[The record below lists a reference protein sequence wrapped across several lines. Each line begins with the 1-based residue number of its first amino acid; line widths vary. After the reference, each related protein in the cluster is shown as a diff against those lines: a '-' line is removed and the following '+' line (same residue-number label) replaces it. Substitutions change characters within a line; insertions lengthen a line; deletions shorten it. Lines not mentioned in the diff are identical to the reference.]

1 MTHNQTVATVTHM
14 PTDPYRSQLP
24 YSTDLF
30 TPWRPFKGDHMT
42 TKSSRSQLP
51 YSTGHDNAMASFQSD
66 FENYSSDDEEAL
78 WQPRL
83 PPIQEEPEDE
93 SSSLEWD
100 SDDDFEEMERRCN
113 ELEDG
118 AVAQEVK
125 EEGEK
130 KEGEKEEG
138 VKEER
143 EVEGQKTQGEK
154 EEGEVE
160 GEKTEGEEEE
170 GEKEEGGQRE
180 ERQERENHGDT
191 WSFPRLTSYVISSSS
206 SDEEECDAKE
216 LKKQLTLA
224 KDEIQVKTLHINI
237 HVREIKRLEKLNSE
251 LTAKNNRLDRAQS
264 SPGKRQQFEMLN
276 TALRHEVQEL
286 KAKLEHSIDESDDII
301 LQLEDKLAGANTR
314 CKNMWS
320 LFREASSELEE
331 MKKAA
336 EEFKMTQ
343 RCLEADIRY
352 EEEKN
357 GKLKRELEETKKTS
371 EKFPEMKELLEA
383 SVEHERG
390 ENAKLKRELE
400 KAENAAKDFAKMKE
414 SLQADVLH
422 ERAENAKLK
431 KELEET
437 KSASEGLAKV
447 KESLQATVEHEQK
460 ESARLK
466 RELKETKKVSEGFVK
481 VKESLQATVQHE
493 QEENARLKR
502 DLEETKKASERLVE
516 TKESLQATV
525 LQEQEEN
532 SRLTKELKEAKNAAE
547 RFAKVKQSLK
557 AEMQHEQEENA
568 RLKRALEESKLAR
581 ENHVKQNKTELR
593 EMLRDELGK
602 LEVFQGAYSNK
613 LDALRKEND
622 ALERSVSSLS
632 DRNNDLT
639 RKLDVAKKAYT
650 KVARTL
656 EKLQEDSSS
665 VESLGLTKG
674 NSTIAGELESKKALS
689 NMVDVLKE
697 ENEALQSSVGL
708 LTDRCSNL
716 MKELANLDIAAQET
730 LEATVHR
737 LTMDNKRQAQIVQ
750 NKEQLL
756 AKLEFNNKSIQQ
768 KLHAENSKL
777 SSKLEET
784 RNVIGNLRYENET
797 LKRSMKGLTTRN
809 NLLNKRVAMLDEYFE
824 KQRSRKPEDPATPS
838 RHMASARMGDGRRRL
853 FEERGEGHQ
862 GEIFL

>member
-1 MTHNQTVATVTHM
+1 
-14 PTDPYRSQLP
+14 
-24 YSTDLF
+24 
-30 TPWRPFKGDHMT
+30 MT
-42 TKSSRSQLP
+42 TKSSRSQLS

-66 FENYSSDDEEAL
+66 FENYSSDEEEAL

-138 VKEER
+138 EKEEG
-143 EVEGQKTQGEK
+143 EVEGEKTGEEEEGEKEEGEK

-170 GEKEEGGQRE
+170 GEKEKEERQRE
-180 ERQERENHGDT
+180 ERQERENPGDT

-224 KDEIQVKTLHINI
+224 KDEIQVKTLHIDI

-251 LTAKNNRLDRAQS
+251 LTAKNNRLDR
-264 SPGKRQQFEMLN
+264 LN

-286 KAKLEHSIDESDDII
+286 KAKLERSIDESDD
-301 LQLEDKLAGANTR
+301 
-314 CKNMWS
+314 
-320 LFREASSELEE
+320 ELEE

-390 ENAKLKRELE
+390 ENAKLKRQLE
-400 KAENAAKDFAKMKE
+400 KAENGAEDFAKMKE
-414 SLQADVLH
+414 SLQAEVLH
-422 ERAENAKLK
+422 QQAENAKLK

-466 RELKETKKVSEGFVK
+466 RELEETKKVSEGFVK

-502 DLEETKKASERLVE
+502 ELEETKKASERLVE
-516 TKESLQATV
+516 AKESLQATV

-547 RFAKVKQSLK
+547 RFAKLKQSHK
-557 AEMQHEQEENA
+557 AEMQHEQEGNA

-581 ENHVKQNKTELR
+581 EDHVKQNKTELR
-593 EMLRDELGK
+593 EMLREELGK

-622 ALERSVSSLS
+622 ALDRSVSSLS

-639 RKLDVAKKAYT
+639 SELAEAKKVVLEKETLEITVKKLTLVNKKQAKKLDVAKKAYT

-665 VESLGLTKG
+665 VESLELTKG
-674 NSTIAGELESKKALS
+674 NSTMAGELESKKALS

-737 LTMDNKRQAQIVQ
+737 LTMDNKRQAD
-750 NKEQLL
+750 
-756 AKLEFNNKSIQQ
+756 
-768 KLHAENSKL
+768 
-777 SSKLEET
+777 KLEET
-784 RNVIGNLRYENET
+784 RNAIGNLRYENET

>member
-1 MTHNQTVATVTHM
+1 
-14 PTDPYRSQLP
+14 
-24 YSTDLF
+24 
-30 TPWRPFKGDHMT
+30 MT

-66 FENYSSDDEEAL
+66 FENYSSDEEEAL
-78 WQPRL
+78 WQPRQGNRCGYAQRGSALPQGNRL
-83 PPIQEEPEDE
+83 PPIKEEPEDE

-100 SDDDFEEMERRCN
+100 SDDDFEEMERMCN

-130 KEGEKEEG
+130 KEGAKEE
-138 VKEER
+138 
-143 EVEGQKTQGEK
+143 GEK
-154 EEGEVE
+154 EEGEVG

-170 GEKEEGGQRE
+170 GEVEGEKTGEEEEGEKEKKEEGQRE
-180 ERQERENHGDT
+180 ERQERENPGDT

-224 KDEIQVKTLHINI
+224 QDEIQVKTLHINI
-237 HVREIKRLEKLNSE
+237 HVREIERLEKLNSE
-251 LTAKNNRLDRAQS
+251 LIAKNNRLDR
-264 SPGKRQQFEMLN
+264 MN

-286 KAKLEHSIDESDDII
+286 KAKLERSIDESDDII
-301 LQLEDKLAGANTR
+301 LQLEDKLAGATTR

-320 LFREASSELEE
+320 LFRQASSELEE

-357 GKLKRELEETKKTS
+357 GKLKRELEETKKAS
-371 EKFPEMKELLEA
+371 EEFPAMKESLEA
-383 SVEHERG
+383 AVEHERG

-400 KAENAAKDFAKMKE
+400 KAENAEEDFAKMKE

-422 ERAENAKLK
+422 EQAENAKLK

-437 KSASEGLAKV
+437 KSASEGFAKV
-447 KESLQATVEHEQK
+447 QESLQATVEHEQK
-460 ESARLK
+460 ETARLK
-466 RELKETKKVSEGFVK
+466 RELEETKKVSEGFVK

-502 DLEETKKASERLVE
+502 ELEETKKASERLAE
-516 TKESLQATV
+516 AKESLQTTV

-532 SRLTKELKEAKNAAE
+532 SRLTK
-547 RFAKVKQSLK
+547 
-557 AEMQHEQEENA
+557 
-568 RLKRALEESKLAR
+568 ALEESKLAR

-593 EMLRDELGK
+593 EMLREELGK
-602 LEVFQGAYSNK
+602 LDVFQGAYSNK

-639 RKLDVAKKAYT
+639 SELAEAKKVVLEKETLEITVKKLTLVNKKQAKKLDVAKKAYT

-665 VESLGLTKG
+665 VESLELTKG
-674 NSTIAGELESKKALS
+674 NSTIAGELESKKTLS

-716 MKELANLDIAAQET
+716 MKELENLEIAAQET
-730 LEATVHR
+730 LDATVQR
-737 LTMDNKRQAQIVQ
+737 LTTDNKRQAQIVQ

-756 AKLEFNNKSIQQ
+756 AKLEFSNKSIQQ
-768 KLHAENSKL
+768 KLHAENGKL

-784 RNVIGNLRYENET
+784 HNVIGCLRYENET

-838 RHMASARMGDGRRRL
+838 RPMASARMGDGRRRL
-853 FEERGEGHQ
+853 FEERGERHQ
-862 GEIFL
+862 CELFL

>member
-1 MTHNQTVATVTHM
+1 MTKNKLRSFLLAFEYDTQS
-14 PTDPYRSQLP
+14 YRCQ
-24 YSTDLF
+24 
-30 TPWRPFKGDHMT
+30 GDHMT

-130 KEGEKEEG
+130 KEGGKEE
-138 VKEER
+138 
-143 EVEGQKTQGEK
+143 GEK

-160 GEKTEGEEEE
+160 GDKTEGEEEE
-170 GEKEEGGQRE
+170 GEKEKEEEGQRE
-180 ERQERENHGDT
+180 ERQERENPGET

-224 KDEIQVKTLHINI
+224 KDEIQVKTLHIDI
-237 HVREIKRLEKLNSE
+237 YVREIKRLEKLNSE
-251 LTAKNNRLDRAQS
+251 LTAKNNRLDR
-264 SPGKRQQFEMLN
+264 LN

-286 KAKLEHSIDESDDII
+286 KAKLERSIDESDDII

-400 KAENAAKDFAKMKE
+400 KAENAAEDFAKMKE

-422 ERAENAKLK
+422 EQAENAKLK

-466 RELKETKKVSEGFVK
+466 RELEETKKVSEGFVK

-502 DLEETKKASERLVE
+502 ELEETKKASERLVE
-516 TKESLQATV
+516 AKESLQATV

-581 ENHVKQNKTELR
+581 ENDVKQNKTELR

-639 RKLDVAKKAYT
+639 SELAETKKVVLEKETLEITVKKLTLVNKKQAKKLDVAKKAYT

-665 VESLGLTKG
+665 VESLELTKG
-674 NSTIAGELESKKALS
+674 NSTITGELESKKALS

-708 LTDRCSNL
+708 LTERCSNL

-768 KLHAENSKL
+768 KLHAENGKL
-777 SSKLEET
+777 KLEET

>member
-1 MTHNQTVATVTHM
+1 
-14 PTDPYRSQLP
+14 
-24 YSTDLF
+24 
-30 TPWRPFKGDHMT
+30 MT

-251 LTAKNNRLDRAQS
+251 LTAKNNRLDR
-264 SPGKRQQFEMLN
+264 LN

-286 KAKLEHSIDESDDII
+286 KAKLERSIDESDDII

-390 ENAKLKRELE
+390 ENAKLKRALE
-400 KAENAAKDFAKMKE
+400 KAENAAEDFAKMKE

-422 ERAENAKLK
+422 EQAENAKLK

-466 RELKETKKVSEGFVK
+466 RELEETKKVSEGFVK

-502 DLEETKKASERLVE
+502 ELEETKKASERLVE
-516 TKESLQATV
+516 AKESLQATV

-581 ENHVKQNKTELR
+581 ENDVKQNKTELR

-613 LDALRKEND
+613 LDALKKEND

-632 DRNNDLT
+632 LT
-639 RKLDVAKKAYT
+639 GTTISPGNELAETKKVVLEKETLEITVKKLTLVNKKQAKKLDVAKKAYT

-665 VESLGLTKG
+665 VESLELTKG
-674 NSTIAGELESKKALS
+674 NSTITGELESKKALS

-708 LTDRCSNL
+708 LTERCSNL

-737 LTMDNKRQAQIVQ
+737 LTMDNKRQA
-750 NKEQLL
+750 
-756 AKLEFNNKSIQQ
+756 
-768 KLHAENSKL
+768 H
-777 SSKLEET
+777 KLEET

-809 NLLNKRVAMLDEYFE
+809 NLLNKYVN
-824 KQRSRKPEDPATPS
+824 
-838 RHMASARMGDGRRRL
+838 
-853 FEERGEGHQ
+853 
-862 GEIFL
+862 

>member
-1 MTHNQTVATVTHM
+1 MTSNKLRSFLPAFEYDTQS
-14 PTDPYRSQLP
+14 YRCQ
-24 YSTDLF
+24 
-30 TPWRPFKGDHMT
+30 GDHMT

-66 FENYSSDDEEAL
+66 FENYSSDEEEAL

-130 KEGEKEEG
+130 KKGEKEE
-138 VKEER
+138 
-143 EVEGQKTQGEK
+143 GEK

-160 GEKTEGEEEE
+160 GERAEGEEEE
-170 GEKEEGGQRE
+170 GEKEKKEEGRRE
-180 ERQERENHGDT
+180 ERQERENPGDT

-224 KDEIQVKTLHINI
+224 QDEIQVKTLHINI
-237 HVREIKRLEKLNSE
+237 HVREIERLEKLNSE
-251 LTAKNNRLDRAQS
+251 LIAKNNRLDR
-264 SPGKRQQFEMLN
+264 LN

-286 KAKLEHSIDESDDII
+286 KAKLERSIDESDDII

-314 CKNMWS
+314 SKNMWS
-320 LFREASSELEE
+320 LFREANSKLEE

-357 GKLKRELEETKKTS
+357 GKLKRELEETKKAS
-371 EKFPEMKELLEA
+371 EEFPAMKESLEA
-383 SVEHERG
+383 AVEHERG
-390 ENAKLKRELE
+390 ENAELKRELE
-400 KAENAAKDFAKMKE
+400 KAKNAEEDFAKMKE

-422 ERAENAKLK
+422 EQAENAKLK

-437 KSASEGLAKV
+437 KGASEGLAKEQ
-447 KESLQATVEHEQK
+447 ESLKATVEHEQK
-460 ESARLK
+460 ETERLK
-466 RELKETKKVSEGFVK
+466 RELEETKKMSEGFAK
-481 VKESLQATVQHE
+481 VKESLQTTVQHE
-493 QEENARLKR
+493 QEENARLKKE
-502 DLEETKKASERLVE
+502 LEETKMA
-516 TKESLQATV
+516 KESLQATV

-532 SRLTKELKEAKNAAE
+532 ARLTK
-547 RFAKVKQSLK
+547 
-557 AEMQHEQEENA
+557 
-568 RLKRALEESKLAR
+568 ALEESKLAR

-593 EMLRDELGK
+593 EMLREELGK

-639 RKLDVAKKAYT
+639 SELAEAKKVVLEKETLEITVKKLTLVNKKQAKKLDVAKKAYT

-665 VESLGLTKG
+665 VESLELTKG
-674 NSTIAGELESKKALS
+674 NSTIAGELESKKTLS

-716 MKELANLDIAAQET
+716 MKELENLEIAAQET
-730 LEATVHR
+730 LDATVQR
-737 LTMDNKRQAQIVQ
+737 LTLDNKRQAQIVQ

-768 KLHAENSKL
+768 KLHAENGKL

-784 RNVIGNLRYENET
+784 HNAIGCLRYENET

-824 KQRSRKPEDPATPS
+824 KQRSRKPEDPATPC
-838 RHMASARMGDGRRRL
+838 RPMASARMGDGRRRL

-862 GEIFL
+862 CEIFL